1 MRVSAVIFD
10 MDGLMVD
17 TEPLYQ
23 RAWQQ
28 SATEFGYDLDDTLYS
43 TFVGRPTP
51 ACEAI
56 IVKRFG
62 AAFPLE
68 RFRER
73 WPALW
78 RTQVEHN
85 GIQTKAGLQEILSLV
100 EGHRLPMAV
109 ATSSEAEYV
118 DVTLRRAGLENR
130 FTVMVTGDEVA
141 RGKPEPDIYLEA
153 ARKLGVPPSDCVA
166 LEDSEAGIVA
176 IQRAGMT
183 GLLVPH
189 WPASPRA
196 AQSAFRVVETL
207 YEARDVLASLINA
220 STIRGKQ
227 S

>member
-17 TEPLYQ
+17 TEPVYQ
-23 RAWQQ
+23 IAWKQ
-28 SATEFGYDLDDTLYS
+28 AAAELGYDLDDTLYS

-56 IVKRFG
+56 IIERFG

-78 RTQVEHN
+78 RSEVDTK
-85 GIQTKAGLQEILSLV
+85 GIETKPGLEEILALV
-100 EGHRLPMAV
+100 ESHRLPMAV
-109 ATSSEAEYV
+109 ATSSEADYV
-118 DVTLRRAGLENR
+118 EVTLRQAGLANR
-130 FTVMVTGDEVA
+130 FDAMVTGDEIV

-166 LEDSEAGIVA
+166 LEDSEAGILA

-183 GLLVPH
+183 GILVPH
-189 WPASPRA
+189 WPASQRA
-196 AQSAFRVVETL
+196 VQAAFQVVETL
-207 YEARDVLASLINA
+207 HEARAVLTSLI
-220 STIRGKQ
+220 SP
-227 S
+227 